1 MPQSYQVLARKYRPK
16 NFHELVGQ
24 THVSKALINA
34 IDNNRVHHAFL
45 FTGTRG
51 VGKTTI
57 ARILA
62 KCLNCDTGITSTPC
76 GVCNSC
82 TAIDEGRFIDLI
94 EIDAASRT
102 KVEDTREL
110 LDNVPYA
117 PTQGRYKVYLID
129 EVHMLSTHSFNA
141 LLKTLEEPP
150 EHVKFLLATTD
161 PQKLPIT
168 IISRCLQFVLRPLPQ
183 QALTEHLQ
191 NILTKEQV
199 IFADAALWQLA
210 HAAKGSV
217 RDCLSLTDQAI
228 AFGQGALDESTVN
241 QMLGL
246 INSADIVQ
254 LIADIYQNNR
264 VQVANQIEHMRAQMV
279 DAGSLFDGLSE
290 VLHQLALLQVLPSV
304 SLNTSQQQQQVLQQL
319 AAHMSADVIQ
329 LYYEIVIKAREN
341 MMLAT
346 TPMQALEMCLLRLL
360 AFRPLAANE
369 MVLHDAISSHLH
381 DSDDNATNV
390 NIGNHHVANIE
401 PVIAPNLN
409 AYDTPELVNEQI
421 EQMESP
427 SEASAMLVAEV
438 ESNSDSDSD
447 SKFEA
452 ETEHDAMLADSNN
465 DEPTHT
471 PVQTKTPEIDTTYIE
486 QQVQPQ
492 LSMPDDTSFM
502 GDLFTDDDML
512 ANEMTVNDEM
522 LANGSNVAGSD
533 AVSSDVVVKDDVINE
548 MASMVVTEDSELT
561 AFAALEASVTPI
573 QQDQPLQHQSLHQPE
588 HTVEPLPLDLLSGQ
602 PDTIQSA
609 TVQLGANQPV
619 TNQLAK
625 AQSLQE
631 NNLPEAQKKQ
641 QPDDLNTNIDIADP
655 REQLICP
662 PQELTGQWTVEKWDF
677 WVQHARQQNIFDKD
691 ELALAR
697 QGMMVGDC
705 QGASQ
710 FITHVHSHNFD
721 AIFSN
726 MIAHLQQHF
735 PTASYQL
742 QSKNMPAQQPDTTQ
756 HQDESIWQQSLPC
769 NRQQARVQQAMLQA
783 KQQLSASAVMQ
794 YLATLEGTQ
803 QPVIT
808 SLQLLE
814 PKTLN

>member
-304 SLNTSQQQQQVLQQL
+304 SLNTSQQQQQALQQL

-369 MVLHDAISSHLH
+369 VVLHDAISH
-381 DSDDNATNV
+381 
-390 NIGNHHVANIE
+390 HHVANIE
-401 PVIAPNLN
+401 PVIAPSLN

-438 ESNSDSDSD
+438 EPDSDSD

-492 LSMPDDTSFM
+492 PQPQPQLSMPDDISFM
-502 GDLFTDDDML
+502 GDLFTDD
-512 ANEMTVNDEM
+512 EMPVNDEM
-522 LANGSNVAGSD
+522 ITNGSDIVGSN
-533 AVSSDVVVKDDVINE
+533 VVVKDDVINE
-548 MASMVVTEDSELT
+548 MASMAVTEDSELT

-573 QQDQPLQHQSLHQPE
+573 QQDQPLQHHQSHQPE
-588 HTVEPLPLDLLSGQ
+588 HTVEPLPHDLLSGQ
-602 PDTIQSA
+602 PDTIPSVTA
-609 TVQLGANQPV
+609 QLGANQPV

-631 NNLPEAQKKQ
+631 NNLPEAQKKR

-756 HQDESIWQQSLPC
+756 HQDESIWQQNLPC